1 MYVKSET
8 SRKIAMAHQNA
19 VVEPFVKNTAAAI
32 IRRDSDTAWDS
43 AVEKIT
49 PPRPRPSHEYAP
61 LSPSEELC
69 CCPLCENN
77 CENSVVD
84 STKHFKRFVNA
95 LTRESKKPELNTF
108 RWGQGSTISDVQ
120 REANA
125 ALAAYE
131 ERGNN
136 LKKHFFHTLGRN
148 FSNNASAA
156 EVLLD
161 FLPSGGY
168 TSILCGALTLVFRVR
183 QLSLSFCGNNLS

>member
-1 MYVKSET
+1 MS
-8 SRKIAMAHQNA
+8 
-19 VVEPFVKNTAAAI
+19 
-32 IRRDSDTAWDS
+32 
-43 AVEKIT
+43 T
-49 PPRPRPSHEYAP
+49 PP
-61 LSPSEELC
+61 
-69 CCPLCENN
+69 CPLWKN
-77 CENSVVD
+77 CVVVDYAQTIAKNSVVD
-84 STKHFKRFVNA
+84 STKHFKRFVNV
-95 LTRESKKPELNTF
+95 LTRESKKPELNTS

-161 FLPSGGY
+161 FLPSGEY
-168 TSILCGALTLVFRVR
+168 TSILCGALTLVFKVR